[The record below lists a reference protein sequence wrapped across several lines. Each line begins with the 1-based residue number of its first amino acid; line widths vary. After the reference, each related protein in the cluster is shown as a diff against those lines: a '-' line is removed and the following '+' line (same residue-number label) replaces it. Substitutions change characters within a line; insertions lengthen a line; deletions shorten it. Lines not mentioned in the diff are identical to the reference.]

1 MKHYLYRSGP
11 KLRDLYSQT
20 GSKLGDLV
28 GNIEWRINLGDVA
41 EIKRS
46 PKAINEHYM
55 MKAVVRA
62 LEKAGKV
69 GTITNPKDY
78 VKGIMPMKW
87 GLYAGGVIDEAPD
100 GPLVYFG
107 GLDVDKRK
115 LVALGGSSNNV
126 VGHEGATSTTS
137 LSVTQSIV
145 AALRHGFETGSL
157 KDTHWQ
163 QNENWIYQGMAIA
176 QSHLRPPVQ
185 QLEFLAKTLLVG
197 EAIGVNDHI
206 GVDHVDAILCT
217 PLYVALVAPDLPLK
231 E

>member
-1 MKHYLYRSGP
+1 MALHVVRLQDMKHYLYRSGP

-20 GSKLGDLV
+20 GSKLGDIV

-41 EIKRS
+41 EIKRERS
-46 PKAINEHYM
+46 PRAINEHYM

-69 GTITNPKDY
+69 GTITNPKEY
-78 VKGIMPMKW
+78 IKGIMPMKW
-87 GLYAGGVIDEAPD
+87 GLYAGRVVDEAPD

-115 LVALGGSSNNV
+115 LVALGGSSKNV
-126 VGHEGATSTTS
+126 LGHEGATSTTS

-157 KDTHWQ
+157 KAH
-163 QNENWIYQGMAIA
+163 A
-176 QSHLRPPVQ
+176 
-185 QLEFLAKTLLVG
+185 LATERELDLPRHG
-197 EAIGVNDHI
+197 DRSEPSSASYPAIGI
-206 GVDHVDAILCT
+206 SRQDAVSGRSNWGKW
-217 PLYVALVAPDLPLK
+217 PYWG
-231 E
+231 